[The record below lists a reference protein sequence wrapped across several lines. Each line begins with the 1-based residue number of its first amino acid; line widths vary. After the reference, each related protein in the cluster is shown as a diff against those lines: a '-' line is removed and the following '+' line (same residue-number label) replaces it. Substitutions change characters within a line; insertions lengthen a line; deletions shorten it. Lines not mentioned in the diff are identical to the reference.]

1 MDVKKT
7 VKHGNVEV
15 DALRATCKDAKHP
28 TAKIMS
34 NPITFRIVQI
44 TVCVCQ
50 AVRDQHAV
58 HTEMMHTKRGSFEFS
73 TSMARGS
80 YEKVLSDTC
89 GFFSS
94 RPCLLQCG
102 FEVPPPQDKAVAND
116 FDWDAF
122 PHKDDN
128 GMAKLMLTLILQILC
143 FRGITSMTYTRGL
156 AKVFFGRVDPTPGIK
171 AATLKYLQSVWEA
184 LEWAEGIMHMDS
196 AVVSF
201 LDKLIWPRSDWI
213 RSVLTV
219 LSEYGFKFVPK
230 WLNELLRGL
239 AGAWLLLRFARG
251 SSIHSVIP
259 SGRLSHL

>member
-1 MDVKKT
+1 
-7 VKHGNVEV
+7 
-15 DALRATCKDAKHP
+15 
-28 TAKIMS
+28 
-34 NPITFRIVQI
+34 
-44 TVCVCQ
+44 
-50 AVRDQHAV
+50 
-58 HTEMMHTKRGSFEFS
+58 
-73 TSMARGS
+73 
-80 YEKVLSDTC
+80 
-89 GFFSS
+89 
-94 RPCLLQCG
+94 
-102 FEVPPPQDKAVAND
+102 
-116 FDWDAF
+116 
-122 PHKDDN
+122 
-128 GMAKLMLTLILQILC
+128 MAKLMLTLILQILC